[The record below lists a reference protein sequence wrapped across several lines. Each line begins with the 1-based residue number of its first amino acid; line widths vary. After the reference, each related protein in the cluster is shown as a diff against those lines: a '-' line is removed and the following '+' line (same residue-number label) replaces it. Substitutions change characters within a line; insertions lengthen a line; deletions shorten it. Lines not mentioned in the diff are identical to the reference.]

1 MRKRIGIVTWYGA
14 SPRGFN
20 FGTCLQSFALEKVLR
35 DWGYDARMISFRGI
49 QEQGAARKLLATF
62 GVLEPLRRLK
72 SLVRTGRF
80 GKSKYESRLRKWNR
94 KHYREFSARAW
105 RGLDSLADNIDCFI
119 SGSDQIWNT
128 YHHFD
133 SRMFL
138 DFAGKSKR
146 IAYASSIG
154 TEDVNPAFA
163 EQVRS
168 LLLDY
173 RGIALRE
180 SAGVRALTRLTGRQD
195 IKKVLDPSLLLT
207 AQDWVSF
214 GNEEN
219 LHLRIPSGYILCYL
233 LSGNPQYVDQ
243 VREVSRALGKK
254 SIVIVPSFENPEFS
268 LDGATRFEQATPCE
282 FVRLIG
288 GADVVL
294 TDSFH
299 ATALSICLDRPF
311 VEFMRFREGDVKSQN
326 SRIYE
331 LLERYGLTSRIFHEK
346 EKHWIAPTDRSLVRK
361 RLKAD
366 RAESLAVLKAMISE
380 EP

>member
-20 FGTCLQSFALEKVLR
+20 FGTCLQSFALQKVLC
-35 DWGYDARMISFRGI
+35 DWGYDARMISFRTI
-49 QEQGAARKLLATF
+49 QEQGTMRKLLATL

-72 SLVRTGRF
+72 SRFRSGRF
-80 GKSKYESRLRKWNR
+80 GKSEYESRLRRWNR
-94 KHYREFSARAW
+94 KHYREFSARPG
-105 RGLDSLADNIDCFI
+105 RGLDSLSENIACFI

-138 DFAGKSKR
+138 DFAGSSKR

-154 TEDVNPAFA
+154 TAGVNPAFA
-163 EQVRS
+163 EQVRR

-173 RGIALRE
+173 SGISLRE
-180 SAGVRALTRLTGRQD
+180 SAGVRALTKLTGRRD

-207 AQDWVSF
+207 AQNWMSF
-214 GNEEN
+214 GNEEK
-219 LHLRIPSGYILCYL
+219 LHLHIPSRYILCYL
-233 LSGNPQYVDQ
+233 LSENPQYSDQ
-243 VREVSRALGKK
+243 VREVSRAFGNRH
-254 SIVIVPSFENPEFS
+254 IVILPSLENPGFS
-268 LDGATRFEQATPCE
+268 LNGAMRFEQATPCE

-299 ATALSICLDRPF
+299 ATALSICLGKPF
-311 VEFMRFREGDVKSQN
+311 VEFMRFSDEDVTSQN

-331 LLERYGLTSRIFHEK
+331 LLERYGLTGRIFHEK
-346 EKHWIAPTDRSLVRK
+346 EKAWGEPADRSLVRE
-361 RLKAD
+361 RLNAD
-366 RAESLAVLKAMISE
+366 RAESLTILKTMI
-380 EP
+380 